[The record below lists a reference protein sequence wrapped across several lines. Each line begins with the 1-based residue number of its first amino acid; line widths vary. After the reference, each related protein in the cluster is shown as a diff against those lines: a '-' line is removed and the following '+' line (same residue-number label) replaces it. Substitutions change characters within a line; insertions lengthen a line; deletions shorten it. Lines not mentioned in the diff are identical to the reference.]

1 MLLHVP
7 NVLTKD
13 QVSEI
18 RKIIDEADWADGSI
32 TAGTQSAKTKNNR
45 QLSEDGLAAQKAR
58 GIVLQALSIN
68 AQFLTGALPKKIY
81 PPLFNRYD
89 GSNNSFGNHIDN
101 SVRTHAATGRHV
113 RTDVSCTLFLSEPE
127 DYEGGE
133 LVIEDT
139 YGSQSIKLAAG
150 DMVLYPSS
158 SVHRVQAVT
167 KGSRVA
173 CFFWTESMVRSD
185 DQRRLLYDLDM
196 SILSLRESQGDTDEL
211 VKLTGTYHNL
221 LRMWADV

>member
-18 RKIIDEADWADGSI
+18 RKIIDDTDWADGSI

-45 QLSEDGLAAQKAR
+45 QLPEDGAAAQKAR
-58 GIVLQALSIN
+58 NIVLQALSIN
-68 AQFLTGALPKKIY
+68 AKYLTGALPKKIY

-139 YGSQSIKLAAG
+139 YGSQSIKFAAG

-158 SVHRVQAVT
+158 SVHRVQPVT

-185 DQRRLLYDLDM
+185 EQRRLLYDLDM
-196 SILSLRESQGDTDEL
+196 TILSLRESQGDTDES

>member
-7 NVLTKD
+7 NVLTRD

-32 TAGTQSAKTKNNR
+32 TAGTQSAKAKNNR
-45 QLSEDGLAAQKAR
+45 QLPEDGAAAQKAR
-58 GIVLQALSIN
+58 NIVLQALSIN
-68 AQFLTGALPKKIY
+68 AKYLTGALPKKIY

-139 YGSQSIKLAAG
+139 YGSQSIKFSAG

-158 SVHRVQAVT
+158 SVHRVQPVT
-167 KGSRVA
+167 KGSRLA

-185 DQRRLLYDLDM
+185 EQRRLLYDLDM
-196 SILSLRESQGDTDEL
+196 TILSLRESQGDT
-211 VKLTGTYHNL
+211 V
-221 LRMWADV
+221 R

>member
-1 MLLHVP
+1 MLSHIP
-7 NVLTKD
+7 SVLTKN

-18 RKIIDEADWADGSI
+18 RKIIDEADWANGSI

-45 QLSEDGLAAQKAR
+45 QLPEDGVASQKAR
-58 GIVLQALSIN
+58 SIVLQALALN
-68 AQFLTGALPKKIY
+68 AKFLTGALPKKIY

-89 GSNNSFGNHIDN
+89 GLNNSFGNHIDN
-101 SVRTHAATGRHV
+101 AVRTHVATGRHV
-113 RTDVSCTLFLSEPE
+113 RTDLSSTLFLSEPE

-139 YGSQSIKLAAG
+139 NGSQTIKFSAG

-158 SVHRVQAVT
+158 SVHRVQPVT

-185 DQRRLLYDLDM
+185 EQRRLLYDLDL
-196 SILSLRESQGDTDEL
+196 SILSLRESQGDTDES
-211 VKLTGTYHNL
+211 VKLTGVYHNL

>member
-7 NVLTKD
+7 KVLTKN

-18 RKIIDEADWADGSI
+18 RQIIDEADWADGSI

-45 QLSEDGLAAQKAR
+45 QLPEDGVTAQKAR
-58 GIVLQALSIN
+58 NIVLQALAIN
-68 AQFLTGALPKKIY
+68 AKYLTGALPKRIY

-127 DYEGGE
+127 DYQGGE

-139 YGSQSIKLAAG
+139 YGSQSIKFAAG

-158 SVHRVQAVT
+158 SVHRVQPVT

-185 DQRRLLYDLDM
+185 EQRRLLYDLDM
-196 SILSLRESQGDTDEL
+196 TILSLREAQGDTDES
-211 VKLTGTYHNL
+211 VKLTGVYHNL

>member
-7 NVLTKD
+7 NVLAKD

-45 QLSEDGLAAQKAR
+45 QLPEDGAVAQKAR
-58 GIVLQALSIN
+58 NIVLQALSIN
-68 AQFLTGALPKKIY
+68 AKYLTGALPKKIY

-139 YGSQSIKLAAG
+139 YGSQSIKFAAG

-158 SVHRVQAVT
+158 SVHRVQPVT

-185 DQRRLLYDLDM
+185 EQRRLLYDLDM
-196 SILSLRESQGDTDEL
+196 TILSLRESQGDSDEL